1 MNSIDLGKFI
11 ASLRNEKH
19 ITQEELAEI
28 LFIDKKKVSR
38 WECGTSTPEFEML
51 IKLTKIFDV
60 SLYELSICKRIKT
73 DKLGKRIINKFKNIK
88 DYHKYRLKIIIS
100 ITITIALLL
109 FFTFTTVY
117 TFKNINTIKIYDLN
131 STSNDYIIEGN
142 YFVTPNYSSLNIYKI
157 SNVKNGISKQIIFD
171 NECEYGIYKDDRRII
186 LFDNRNNYYFNSIIE
201 NNILFNES
209 EKYLFQINCPQNRN
223 SNNHSINF
231 EINNIYNNNLF

>member
-51 IKLTKIFDV
+51 IKLTEIFDV

-88 DYHKYRLKIIIS
+88 DYRKYRLKLILFIFVIILFLLYIS
-100 ITITIALLL
+100 LTTI
-109 FFTFTTVY
+109 Y
-117 TFKNINTIKIYDLN
+117 TFKNINTIKIYDLK
-131 STSNDYIIEGN
+131 STSENYIIEGN
-142 YFVTPNYSSLNIYKI
+142 YFVTPNYSSLNIYEI
-157 SNVKNGISKQIIFD
+157 SSIENEISKPIIYSK
-171 NECEYGIYKDDRRII
+171 ECEYEIYHNNKRI
-186 LFDNRNNYYFNSIIE
+186 LFIDHSRNDYFKYIINYNLFE
-201 NNILFNES
+201 NEYDD
-209 EKYLFQINCPQNRN
+209 YLLQINCLNEDKVDK
-223 SNNHSINF
+223 HTINF
-231 EINNIYNNNLF
+231 KLNNTFKNNLF